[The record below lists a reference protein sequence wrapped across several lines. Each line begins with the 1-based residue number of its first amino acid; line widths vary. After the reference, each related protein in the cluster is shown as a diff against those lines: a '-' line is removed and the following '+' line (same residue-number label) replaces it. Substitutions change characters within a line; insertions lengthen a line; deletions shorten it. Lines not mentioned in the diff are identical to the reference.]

1 MIRRVLIANRGEVA
15 VRIIRA
21 CRELGI
27 ETVLVYSDA
36 DAHSLAVSM
45 ADQAIY
51 IGAAPAAESYLRKD
65 KILEAATQTN
75 CDAVHPGF
83 GFLSENAEFASL
95 VREAGLIF
103 IGPDP
108 DAIRT
113 MGIKTK
119 ALELAR
125 QLGIPTV
132 PNYREDQDRRAIE
145 FPVLLKAAAG
155 GGGKGMRIVRE
166 QGELAEALE
175 SVKREAQKA
184 FADDRVYM
192 EKYIER
198 ARHVEV
204 QIFGDQHGNVIHLFE
219 RDCSTQRRYQ
229 KIIEESPSPFLMP
242 DLREQLCAAAVKL
255 GQSVQYANAGTVEF
269 IVDETAGRFYFMEMN
284 TRLQVEHPVTE
295 LVTGIDLVKLQ
306 FHVANDLPL
315 PFTQADI
322 TTRGHAIECRI
333 YAEDPANSFLPS
345 IGMILKLVEPQA
357 PGVRVDSGVISG
369 DEISI
374 HYDPMIAKLIVQ
386 GQDRR
391 EAIRRMEQALAQFV
405 IMGLTT
411 NIHFLGD
418 VLRHPVFS
426 EGRMTTRFIESGFS
440 EWQAATPT
448 PTDVILIAAALG
460 ELLRQQTPQQE
471 SDTALDRFSAW
482 SQRDSFRVGG

>member
-1 MIRRVLIANRGEVA
+1 
-15 VRIIRA
+15 
-21 CRELGI
+21 
-27 ETVLVYSDA
+27 
-36 DAHSLAVSM
+36 M
-45 ADQAIY
+45 A
-51 IGAAPAAESYLRKD
+51 
-65 KILEAATQTN
+65 
-75 CDAVHPGF
+75 
-83 GFLSENAEFASL
+83 
-95 VREAGLIF
+95 
-103 IGPDP
+103 
-108 DAIRT
+108 
-113 MGIKTK
+113 
-119 ALELAR
+119 
-125 QLGIPTV
+125 
-132 PNYREDQDRRAIE
+132 
-145 FPVLLKAAAG
+145 
-155 GGGKGMRIVRE
+155 KGMRIVRE

-426 EGRMTTRFIESGFS
+426 EGRMTTRCR
-440 EWQAATPT
+440 
-448 PTDVILIAAALG
+448 V
-460 ELLRQQTPQQE
+460 
-471 SDTALDRFSAW
+471 
-482 SQRDSFRVGG
+482 RDSR